1 MGKNTMPEIFDEDN
15 DGIERATQEEILM
28 DEAGLLRGLI
38 EAGTE
43 KDNES
48 AYKRIQVRRSG
59 ALKFEF
65 RIRPVSEEES
75 IACHDHATT
84 FAPRKRGQPR
94 REIETNMAKFR
105 SWLIYTATVDEDRKK
120 TWDNKKAQEALGVLT
135 GVDLIDAVLLSG
147 EKDRI
152 IDEIN
157 EISGYSDDMEE
168 TAKNLSRHGGGHS

>member
-1 MGKNTMPEIFDEDN
+1 MSEVKNNTKNTMPEIYDDN
-15 DGIERATQEEILM
+15 HADTETPTQEEILM
-28 DEAGLLRGLI
+28 NEKDILRGLI

-48 AYKRIQVRRSG
+48 AYKKIKIKRGGV
-59 ALKFEF
+59 LKFEF

-75 IACHDHATT
+75 VACHEHATK
-84 FAPRKRGQPR
+84 FAPRKKGQPKM
-94 REIETNMAKFR
+94 EIETNTAKFR

-120 TWDNKKAQEALGVLT
+120 TWDNRQAQEALNVLQ
-135 GVDLIDAVLLSG
+135 GVDMIDAVLLSG

-157 EISGYSDDMEE
+157 EISGYGEDLED
-168 TAKNLSRHGGGHS
+168 TAKN